1 MSNKPD
7 PTIPPDI
14 KKMLQEFQRSFDEY
28 GVAHLAEKALDI
40 IKEQHFEH
48 KNLVVPIPYFMIK
61 SNAKK
66 KWNQQVFK
74 NNYYAWLK
82 KFADCLNK
90 VDLNKYPWISKK
102 EILEPFLRIQWDQVK
117 VFSFFE
123 AAKLKHHY

>member
-1 MSNKPD
+1 MSNPRD
-7 PTIPPDI
+7 PAVPSEIS
-14 KKMLQEFQRSFDEY
+14 KMLQEFQRSFEEY
-28 GVAHLAEKALDI
+28 GVAHLADKALDI
-40 IKEQHFEH
+40 MKEQHFEH
-48 KNLVVPIPYFMIK
+48 KHFVIPPAYFVIE
-61 SNAKK
+61 SNTKK

-90 VDLNKYPWISKK
+90 VDLKKYPWISKK

-123 AAKLKHHY
+123 RAKLVI